1 MGCLIVFR
9 SVTYAQNAQNLLG
22 KHHISTVITRPPAE
36 LAKGG
41 CSYALRL
48 REGDMEAALAV
59 LRRLLPR
66 SKGRDR
72 HQAFRRPHDD
82 GDFRGKYARGDRL
95 LRLPQ
100 RTQACERR
108 HEGRRGHP

>member
-22 KHHISTVITRPPAE
+22 KNHISAAITRPPAG

-48 REGDMEAALAV
+48 REGELEAALAL
-59 LRRLLPR
+59 LRRSPVAYTGAFCPQ
-66 SKGRDR
+66 GRTWR
-72 HQAFRRPHDD
+72 EV
-82 GDFRGKYARGDRL
+82 GV
-95 LRLPQ
+95 
-100 RTQACERR
+100 
-108 HEGRRGHP
+108 

>member
-59 LRRLLPR
+59 LRRSPVAYTGAFCPQ
-66 SKGRDR
+66 GRNWR
-72 HQAFRRPHDD
+72 EV
-82 GDFRGKYARGDRL
+82 GV
-95 LRLPQ
+95 
-100 RTQACERR
+100 
-108 HEGRRGHP
+108 